1 MKYKNIKHGTF
12 KKRINRFVAEIVI
25 DGVTEKCHVKNTGRC
40 GELFV
45 AGADVLVQ
53 ECDGGNRKT
62 KYDLISVY
70 KDDKLF
76 NVDSQSPNK
85 VVNEFLQSGGLFEK
99 IMLIKPETKYKN
111 SRFDFYVETETEKAF
126 IEVKGVNLVIDG
138 VAYFPDAPTDR
149 GVKHIKELCEC
160 VKDGYN
166 AYVIFV
172 VQTAGV
178 YSVMPN
184 YDTHIE
190 FAKTLEYAANNGI
203 KVLAYNSR
211 VGEDFTVINEKIDVC
226 FR

>member
-1 MKYKNIKHGTF
+1 MKYKNIKHGIF
-12 KKRINRFVAEIVI
+12 KKRTNRFVAEIVI

-45 AGADVLVQ
+45 AGADVIVQ
-53 ECDGGNRKT
+53 ECDGENRKT

-70 KDDKLF
+70 KDGELF

-85 VVNEFLQSGGLFEK
+85 VVNEFLQSGGLFKK
-99 IMLIKPETKYKN
+99 IILIKPETKYKN

-149 GVKHIKELCEC
+149 GIKHIKELCEC

-190 FAKTLEYAANNGI
+190 FAKTLEYVANNGI

-211 VGEDFTVINEKIDVC
+211 VGEDFTVINEKIDVS

>member
-1 MKYKNIKHGTF
+1 MKYKNIKHGIF
-12 KKRINRFVAEIVI
+12 KKRTNRFVAEIVI

-45 AGADVLVQ
+45 AGADVIVQ
-53 ECDGGNRKT
+53 ECDGENRKT

-70 KDDKLF
+70 KDGELF

-85 VVNEFLQSGGLFEK
+85 VVNEFLQSGGLFKK
-99 IMLIKPETKYKN
+99 IILIKPETKYKN

-149 GVKHIKELCEC
+149 GIKHIKELCEC

-190 FAKTLEYAANNGI
+190 FAKTLEYVANNGI

-211 VGEDFTVINEKIDVC
+211 VGEDFTVINEK
-226 FR
+226 